1 MNTYKRA
8 CNTPSVYKNSGFTIV
23 ELLIVIVV
31 IGILAAIVIV
41 AYSGISSSANDSVVR
56 NDLKQSYSKI
66 QQFYVLNGRFPTS
79 QNEIN
84 QNLIATKASYGGG
97 NNYYI
102 YCRADNAMVA
112 VVGRTTNGTGFAYS
126 SEDGAMKFS
135 SWPGDGNGDLC
146 PAAGIPTSSSG
157 YNATW
162 IGVNGAWMSWFTGT
176 GS

>member
-1 MNTYKRA
+1 MVTGYMWPIHK
-8 CNTPSVYKNSGFTIV
+8 SSGFTIV

-41 AYSGISSSANDSVVR
+41 AYNGIADSANDSAVQ

-66 QQFYVLNGRFPTS
+66 QQFHIMNGRFPTS
-79 QNEIN
+79 QAEIN
-84 QNLIATKASYGGG
+84 QNLIATKDSYGGG
-97 NNYYI
+97 DNFYI

-112 VVGRTTNGTGFAYS
+112 IVGRAANGNGFAYS
-126 SEDGAMKFS
+126 SEGGAIRFS
-135 SWPGDGNGDLC
+135 SWPGNGNANLC

-157 YNATW
+157 YSATW
-162 IGVNGAWMSWFTGT
+162 LGVNGAWVSWFTGT